1 MAANG
6 KSQNSADIHGSR
18 PRGSGPRPRMG
29 RSRICDLHRKSGIPI
44 RLGNE
49 KTDRMCPA
57 PLTGPTGSR
66 RLRRHRYCRP
76 NHVYHVTTRS
86 HARNPIFSD
95 FSCGRIVVDSIRRE
109 TASGRCET
117 LCFVVMPD
125 HLHWLVQVSPLGL
138 LSSIVRNVK
147 SHSARRI
154 RVARP
159 STEVVWQSGFHEHM
173 MRKRENLVATA
184 RYIIANPVRAG
195 IVKRVGD
202 YPLWD
207 AMWL

>member
-1 MAANG
+1 
-6 KSQNSADIHGSR
+6 
-18 PRGSGPRPRMG
+18 
-29 RSRICDLHRKSGIPI
+29 
-44 RLGNE
+44 
-49 KTDRMCPA
+49 
-57 PLTGPTGSR
+57 
-66 RLRRHRYCRP
+66 
-76 NHVYHVTTRS
+76 
-86 HARNPIFSD
+86 
-95 FSCGRIVVDSIRRE
+95 
-109 TASGRCET
+109 
-117 LCFVVMPD
+117 MPD

-154 RVARP
+154 RVLRC
-159 STEVVWQSGFHEHM
+159 SIEVVWQSGFHDHM
-173 MRKRENLVATA
+173 MRKDENLVATA